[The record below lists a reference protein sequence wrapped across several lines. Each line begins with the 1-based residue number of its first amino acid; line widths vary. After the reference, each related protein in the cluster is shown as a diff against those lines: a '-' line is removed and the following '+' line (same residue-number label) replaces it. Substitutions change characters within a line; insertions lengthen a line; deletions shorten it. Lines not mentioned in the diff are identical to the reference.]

1 MRKMNIRVAVVLISI
16 IIIILLSFFL
26 FERSREFEPEE
37 IILAKVGDK
46 TISLSEFNGRAEYT
60 IRPRYCNGSNN
71 IHKKIVLNSLIAEKM
86 FASEAGDTNDLM
98 KSKNFQRFIEGRK
111 QQAMR
116 QWLFHKEGFEKVK
129 IDTSEIKKV
138 FQIAGRKYRVNYFS
152 IDNDSIAEIIG
163 TILKTDSELFS
174 LIYFDLSGLD
184 TIPVREVDYN
194 IRENDIIHDA
204 LFSDKHSIGEVI
216 GPLKTGDGSYIVMRV
231 DGWTDSHV
239 FSESEVSRRWN
250 DVKEDLTNQ
259 KALGIYEKYVA
270 RVMKGKKLDFSTDTF
285 NKLVHIVSSQYFA
298 AQEKEKDLFLN
309 RTFDKE
315 IDDLTPDFEKEIND
329 IIDEPLLNV
338 NGKIWT
344 VRDFGIEVEIHP
356 LVYRNKKMA
365 KNDFVNQFRL
375 AMADMIRDK
384 YLAEEAYKKGYD
396 QVNLVKRNVEMWRDA
411 NIALYH
417 KNKYL
422 NNINPEESDP
432 LVLINTY
439 LNPYVDELQQ
449 KYSDII
455 KVNVEEFDKIKLTR
469 VDMFATQSNVPF
481 PVLVPS
487 FPQITTDH
495 KLDYGKRM
503 ETQKTDN
510 KDTR

>member
-1 MRKMNIRVAVVLISI
+1 MKKKNIRVAVVFTSI
-16 IIIILLSFFL
+16 IILILLLSIL

-46 TISLSEFNGRAEYT
+46 TISLSEFIARAEYS
-60 IRPRYCNGSNN
+60 IRPNYCKGSDN
-71 IHKKIVLNSLIAEKM
+71 IHKKRVLNSMIAEKL
-86 FASEAGDTNDLM
+86 FAIEAGDTNQLAE
-98 KSKNFQRFIEGRK
+98 SEQVRRLIEGRK

-116 QWLFHKEGFEKVK
+116 QWLYHKEGFEKVK
-129 IDTSEIKKV
+129 VDTSEIKKIY
-138 FQIAGRKYRVNYFS
+138 QLAGQRYRVSYYS
-152 IDNDSIAEIIG
+152 INNDSIAEIIG
-163 TILKTDSELFS
+163 AMLKADSELFS
-174 LIYFDLSGLD
+174 SIYFDLSGSD
-184 TIPVREVDYN
+184 TIPVREVDYY
-194 IRENDIIHDA
+194 IRENDIIHNA

-216 GPLKTGDGSYIVMRV
+216 GPLKIGDGSHIVMKV
-231 DGWTDSHV
+231 DGWRDSHV
-239 FSESEVSRRWN
+239 FTESDVSRRWN

-259 KALGIYEKYVA
+259 KALKIYEKYVA
-270 RVMKGKKLDFSTDTF
+270 HVMKGEKMDFFPETF
-285 NKLVHIVSSQYFA
+285 DALVHIVGSQYFA
-298 AQEKEKDLFLN
+298 AREKEEELFLN
-309 RTFDKE
+309 RVFDKE
-315 IDDLTPDFEKEIND
+315 VDDLTPDFEKEIDD
-329 IIDEPLLNV
+329 IIDKPLFKV
-338 NGKIWT
+338 DGKIWT

-455 KVNVEEFDKIKLTR
+455 EVNVEEFDKIKLTR